1 MIAYNEVL
9 LYLAEK
15 QSEKKSLK
23 KFVDFGSRERMQTEY
38 FPNEFLMNRSLCSDG
53 NFLNYHEEKRSDV
66 EDWQLDQEK
75 VKIIST
81 K

>member
-1 MIAYNEVL
+1 MPGNAL
-9 LYLAEK
+9 
-15 QSEKKSLK
+15 QSRTGNKY
-23 KFVDFGSRERMQTEY
+23 EY
-38 FPNEFLMNRSLCSDG
+38 PWFPNEIHIKRSLCADG

>member
-1 MIAYNEVL
+1 
-9 LYLAEK
+9 
-15 QSEKKSLK
+15 
-23 KFVDFGSRERMQTEY
+23 MQTEY

>member
-1 MIAYNEVL
+1 MRSYCTL
-9 LYLAEK
+9 LKNKAK
-15 QSEKKSLK
+15 KKSLK
-23 KFVDFGSRERMQTEY
+23 KIVDFGSRERMQTEY
-38 FPNEFLMNRSLCSDG
+38 FPNEFLMNRSLCSDS

>member
-1 MIAYNEVL
+1 MKITVATHLKAGLNEFEL
-9 LYLAEK
+9 W
-15 QSEKKSLK
+15 
-23 KFVDFGSRERMQTEY
+23 
-38 FPNEFLMNRSLCSDG
+38 FPNEYPIDRSLCADG

>member
-1 MIAYNEVL
+1 MKPRSEQEMSGL
-9 LYLAEK
+9 L
-15 QSEKKSLK
+15 SLITLR
-23 KFVDFGSRERMQTEY
+23 GYRY
-38 FPNEFLMNRSLCSDG
+38 FPNEIFMNRSLCADG

>member
-1 MIAYNEVL
+1 MLLSQDIMAGNRFAVRFRNENL
-9 LYLAEK
+9 IK
-15 QSEKKSLK
+15 
-23 KFVDFGSRERMQTEY
+23 RT
-38 FPNEFLMNRSLCSDG
+38 LCADG

>member
-1 MIAYNEVL
+1 M
-9 LYLAEK
+9 
-15 QSEKKSLK
+15 
-23 KFVDFGSRERMQTEY
+23 RMW
-38 FPNEFLMNRSLCSDG
+38 FPNENPINRSLCADG

>member
-1 MIAYNEVL
+1 MKNTVATHLKAILNGFEVW
-9 LYLAEK
+9 
-15 QSEKKSLK
+15 
-23 KFVDFGSRERMQTEY
+23 
-38 FPNEFLMNRSLCSDG
+38 FPNENPIERSLCADG